1 MSSTN
6 LYERLGLDDKNASAE
21 LIAKKYRQLALQF
34 HPDRNLHGAEQFK
47 AICEA
52 YEILSDT
59 EKRAMYDLTGVIG
72 GENATAGTR
81 TAEEEQAV
89 YEEIS
94 KMVSDFAR
102 AFRGSEE
109 EKEQCAAMYRQF
121 KGNMASIIEGCLFMN
136 DEGEPERIH
145 SIITELI
152 NKKNIECMPAWEQDV
167 KSNTLRKIVRQLN
180 KERKEAA
187 EDAKRIEEE
196 HAEKRTKRSRDE
208 NEEGAEKG
216 ALTLMQ
222 LRATMKERAMKESAS
237 MIAHIEDKYCAT
249 KRVKKGKKNTDR

>member
-1 MSSTN
+1 
-6 LYERLGLDDKNASAE
+6 
-21 LIAKKYRQLALQF
+21 
-34 HPDRNLHGAEQFK
+34 
-47 AICEA
+47 
-52 YEILSDT
+52 
-59 EKRAMYDLTGVIG
+59 
-72 GENATAGTR
+72 
-81 TAEEEQAV
+81 
-89 YEEIS
+89 
-94 KMVSDFAR
+94 
-102 AFRGSEE
+102 
-109 EKEQCAAMYRQF
+109 
-121 KGNMASIIEGCLFMN
+121 
-136 DEGEPERIH
+136 
-145 SIITELI
+145 
-152 NKKNIECMPAWEQDV
+152 MPAWEQDV